1 MVFTWLTQYEVVPE
15 AAVDGVGAVVLAV
28 PPVALV
34 CHLKVFPALAVAL
47 GVSGV
52 AVWPMQ

>member
-15 AAVDGVGAVVLAV
+15 AAVDGVGAVVVKV
-28 PPVALV
+28 PPVDTVYHRRVLPV
-34 CHLKVFPALAVAL
+34 LAVAL